1 MLSNETE
8 VMLVEDDADSRTDL
22 AELLQLEGYKVV
34 AFANGAEALDHLVQ
48 SSPPQLIVMDMRMPV
63 MDGSRFRSAM
73 LRDSEFA
80 KIPVV
85 VVTGFEPPAAASLSA
100 VRVLRKPL
108 DLAALFATI
117 RENCSRKI
125 EHN

>member
-1 MLSNETE
+1 MLSDETE

-48 SSPPQLIVMDMRMPV
+48 SSPPRLIVMDMRMPV
-63 MDGSRFRSAM
+63 MDGSRFRSAI
-73 LRDSEFA
+73 LRDPELA

-85 VVTGFEPPAAASLSA
+85 IVTAFEAPAASTLSA
-100 VRVLRKPL
+100 LKVLRKPL
-108 DLAALFATI
+108 DLNALFTTI
-117 RENCSRKI
+117 RENC
-125 EHN
+125 